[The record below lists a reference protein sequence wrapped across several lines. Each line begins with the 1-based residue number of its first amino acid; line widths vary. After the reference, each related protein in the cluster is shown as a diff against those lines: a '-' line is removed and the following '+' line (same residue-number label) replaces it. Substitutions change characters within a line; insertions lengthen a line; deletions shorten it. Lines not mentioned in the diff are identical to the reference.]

1 MARSETLVDDACS
14 NELKEKLAKISE
26 DENFA
31 LKNTWRF
38 NKTTMAFADKKK
50 MPVDKRKVADLL
62 RH

>member
-1 MARSETLVDDACS
+1 M
-14 NELKEKLAKISE
+14 KEKLAKISE

-38 NKTTMAFADKKK
+38 NKTTMAHADKKK
-50 MPVDKRKVADLL
+50 MPVDKRKVSDLL